1 MFLSV
6 YGHVNLDLILNL
18 PKFPE
23 PNTSTEILDS
33 HRYFGGTAGNIA
45 RISAVLGTPLHLVSY
60 VGNNFPDDY
69 ANALRDSGADLTY
82 LERVEEYHTPT
93 CWIMSDQD
101 HNQVAIMDQG
111 PMKVLESF
119 EPAPEPILGSEIIHI
134 ATGRP
139 GFYMKVA
146 QMAKE
151 AGKTVAFDP
160 AQEIHYVYTPE
171 TFKAILPY
179 ADIFFCNEAEAK
191 RALEYMGL
199 DDLTD
204 LLEFVD
210 TIVQTLGKDG
220 SRIITKEG
228 ETFIPGVKVEN
239 PVDTTGAGD
248 AYRAGFYAALFRGY
262 SMEVAGAAG
271 AVTASEVIK
280 VAGGQTNIPTWEFV
294 CRTLEDMGYSLQQK
308 K

>member
-23 PNTSTEILDS
+23 PNTSTEIIDS

-45 RISAVLGTPLHLVSY
+45 RISATLGTPLHLVSY
-60 VGNNFPDDY
+60 VGNNFPEDY
-69 ANALRDSGADLTY
+69 RTALLDSGADLTY
-82 LERVEEYHTPT
+82 LERIEEFHTPT
-93 CWIMSDQD
+93 CWIMSDRD

-111 PMKVLESF
+111 PMKVLENF
-119 EPAPEPILGSEIIHI
+119 EPRPEPILESEIIHI

-146 QMAKE
+146 KIAKE
-151 AGKTVAFDP
+151 AGKTIAFDP

-171 TFKAILPY
+171 TFRAMLPN
-179 ADIFFCNEAEAK
+179 ADIFFCNEGEAK
-191 RALEYMGL
+191 RALEYTHRTEL
-199 DDLTD
+199 PD

-220 SRIITKEG
+220 SRIITSDG
-228 ETFIPGVKVEN
+228 EITIPGVRVEN

-262 SMEVAGAAG
+262 PMEIAGIAGAI
-271 AVTASEVIK
+271 TASEVIK
-280 VAGGQTNIPTWEFV
+280 VAGGQTNIPSWEFV
-294 CRTLEDMGYSLQQK
+294 CRTLEDMGHTL
-308 K
+308 